1 MASSFSI
8 PDRSHAVSLT
18 FSLLNNR
25 GLQKRKAFTAAQRQ
39 NFAIVRGWTCGSCH
53 AKELHLTNNWEI
65 DHKVGLAEGGS
76 NDTDNLQLL
85 CSNCHAN
92 KTRLETMVRA
102 ASRSNSR
109 RSNQKKDT
117 PEELRREH
125 RELLHRMK
133 EAQDTLNQLIRQ
145 SHDLLRR
152 AMACSPEAAQSRL
165 RVLPDVEEAFTSALR
180 ATYTLTRSSQ
190 PPVLLCDILVSLVPA
205 LPEQVQP
212 HVTLHTLPHLL
223 RRAGVALASDAGP
236 AHNLSTRR
244 ADPPTEAFD
253 QVVETFRMHK
263 RRR

>member
-1 MASSFSI
+1 MASSFSV

-65 DHKVGLAEGGS
+65 DHKVGLAEGGT
-76 NDTDNLQLL
+76 NDVANLQLL

-109 RSNQKKDT
+109 RSNQKKGT

-125 RELLHRMK
+125 RDLMHRMK
-133 EAQDTLNQLIRQ
+133 EAQDTLDQLIRQ

-152 AMACSPEAAQSRL
+152 ALACSPDSAQSRL
-165 RVLPDVEEAFTSALR
+165 RALPEVEEAFASALR
-180 ATYTLTRSSQ
+180 SIYTVTPSSQ
-190 PPVLLCDILVSLVPA
+190 PPVLLCTILVSLMPA
-205 LPEQVQP
+205 LPEQLQQ
-212 HVTLHTLPHLL
+212 HVTMHTLPDLL
-223 RRAGVALASDAGP
+223 RRAGVVLASNAGP
-236 AHNLSTRR
+236 AHNLSIRR
-244 ADPPTEAFD
+244 ADPPMAAFD

-263 RRR
+263 RRK